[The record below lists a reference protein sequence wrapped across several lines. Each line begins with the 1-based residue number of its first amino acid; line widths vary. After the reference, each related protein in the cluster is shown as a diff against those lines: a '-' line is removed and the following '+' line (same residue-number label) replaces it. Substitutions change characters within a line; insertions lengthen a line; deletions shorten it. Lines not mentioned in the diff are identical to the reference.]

1 MSTTLQTESALLPG
15 WSSATQRIA
24 STGNPLHLENGG
36 VLQDASLLYE
46 VFGPKPPSE
55 AESVVLV
62 CHALTGDSHVAR
74 AEHAGQAAADPL
86 GRDPARRGWWETI
99 VGPGRAI
106 DTRKH
111 TVVCANVLGG
121 CAGSTGPASID
132 PATGERYGPR
142 FPEVTIGDIVEAQ
155 ARLLDAIGVERPITV
170 LGGSIGGYQALE
182 WALRFP
188 ERVRA
193 AAVIAAGTRLDAQG
207 VAFNSVGRA
216 AILADPKF
224 KGGEYPE
231 DDPPS
236 DGLGVARRL
245 AHLTY
250 RSPGSL
256 DRRFGRDRSA
266 NGGKPLVEQY
276 LDERADRFVKR
287 FDANTYLLLTRAM
300 DAYDAGEGRSLC
312 ESLRQFR
319 GDLLTV
325 GFSSDWLFP
334 PHLSLELSH
343 IAKAAGVR
351 SRAELIHAGDGHD
364 AFLLPSDHFSRI
376 VGDFTKGWTR

>member
-1 MSTTLQTESALLPG
+1 MSTILQTDTVALPG
-15 WSSATQRIA
+15 WTCATRRIA
-24 STGNPLHLENGG
+24 SPDNPLKLERGG
-36 VLQDASLLYE
+36 EFEDASLTYE
-46 VFGPKPPSE
+46 VFGPKPPHE

-74 AEHAGQAAADPL
+74 AEHAGQASADPL

-106 DTRKH
+106 DTRRH

-121 CAGSTGPASID
+121 CAGSTGPASVD
-132 PATGERYGPR
+132 PATGVPYGPR
-142 FPEVTIGDIVEAQ
+142 FPKVTVGDIVEAQ
-155 ARLLDAIGVERPITV
+155 ARLIDALGVSRPITV
-170 LGGSIGGYQALE
+170 LGGSIGGFQALE

-193 AAVIAAGTRLDAQG
+193 AGVVAAGTRLDAQG
-207 VAFNSVGRA
+207 IAFNEVGRA

-224 KGGEYPE
+224 RGGDYPQ
-231 DDPPS
+231 DDPPT

-256 DRRFGRDRSA
+256 DRRFGRDRTT
-266 NGGKPLVEQY
+266 NGDRYLVERY
-276 LDERADRFVKR
+276 LDERAERFVRR
-287 FDANTYLLLTRAM
+287 FDANSYILLTRAM

-312 ESLRQFR
+312 EALRRFK

-343 IAKAAGVR
+343 LAKAAGVR
-351 SRAELIHAGDGHD
+351 TRAELVHSGDGHD
-364 AFLLPSDHFSRI
+364 AFLLPSDHLSRI
-376 VGDFTKGWTR
+376 VGDFVKGWKR